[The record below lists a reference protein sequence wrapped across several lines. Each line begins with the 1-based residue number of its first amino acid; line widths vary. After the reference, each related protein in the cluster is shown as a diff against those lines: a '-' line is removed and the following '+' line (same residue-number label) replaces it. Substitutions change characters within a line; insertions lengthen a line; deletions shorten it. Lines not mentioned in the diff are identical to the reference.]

1 MINFTLVLKTDIIMN
16 KIALITGA
24 TSGIGLATARIF
36 AEKNYDLIITGRRKE
51 RLDKLRKE
59 LLKNNNQIRVLAL
72 AFDVRSLSEVV
83 ENLGNLDR
91 DWQNIDVLLNNAGL
105 AVGLNHIEEGVIDD
119 WERMIDTNIKGL
131 LYVTRVVSQGMV
143 KRGKGHIL
151 NIGSIAGKEV
161 YENGNVYCA
170 TKHAVDA
177 LSRSMRI
184 DLVEH
189 GIKVSNIAPGLVKTE
204 FSDVRFKGDKEK
216 AEVPYKGIKPLSG
229 EDIADVIYYCVSLP
243 DHVNIDDV
251 LIMPTAQASATIVHR
266 D

>member
-1 MINFTLVLKTDIIMN
+1 MN

-24 TSGIGLATARIF
+24 TSGIGLATAKKL
-36 AEKNYDLIITGRRKE
+36 ADNNYDLIITGRRKE
-51 RLDKLRKE
+51 RLDNLRNE
-59 LLKNNNQIRVLAL
+59 LIENNKGIRVLAL

-83 ENLGNLDR
+83 NNLGNLDR
-91 DWQNIDVLLNNAGL
+91 EWKSIDVLVNNAGL
-105 AVGLNHIEEGVIDD
+105 AVGLSHIDEGVIDD

-131 LYVTRVVSQGMV
+131 LYVTRVVSPGMV
-143 KRGKGHIL
+143 ERRKGHIL

-161 YENGNVYCA
+161 YEYGNIYCA

-204 FSDVRFKGDKEK
+204 FSDVRFKWDKEK
-216 AEVPYKGIKPLSG
+216 AEVPYEGMKPLSG
-229 EDIADVIYYCVSLP
+229 EDIADVIYYCVNLP
-243 DHVNIDDV
+243 DHVNIDDM
-251 LIMPTAQASATIVHR
+251 LIVPTTQASATKVIR
-266 D
+266 DKT

>member
-1 MINFTLVLKTDIIMN
+1 MN